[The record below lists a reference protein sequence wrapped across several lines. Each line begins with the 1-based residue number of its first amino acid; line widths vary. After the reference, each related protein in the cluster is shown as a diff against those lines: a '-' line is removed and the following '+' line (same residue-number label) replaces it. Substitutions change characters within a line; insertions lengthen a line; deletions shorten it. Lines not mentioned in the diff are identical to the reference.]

1 MGWACLLAEQKN
13 FVYKLIAAFVTVS
26 PRTEL
31 EQQISSISKST
42 TTKYLVVMCG
52 LVASRV
58 SYSFLD
64 TVLSLGIKGSLA
76 LIWVYF

>member
-42 TTKYLVVMCG
+42 TTKYLIVMCG
-52 LVASRV
+52 LVSRV
-58 SYSFLD
+58 CYSFLD